1 VAAGGARAAAGQAP
15 EDRIPVTQ
23 LGHERLLGARQ
34 RIPGRAER
42 TRLCRREEPDLEYR
56 FADGQFDRLAA
67 LAAELV
73 ALNVDIIVAVVTQ
86 ASVVAK
92 EATATIP
99 IVMVAVSDP
108 LGSGLVPSLARPGGN
123 VTGTASQ
130 TTEMVGKSL
139 QLLKEV
145 VPKAVRVAVL
155 WNPDNAVF
163 QAQMLKE
170 TRRAGAALGLQL
182 TDFGT
187 RNPSELDRSFAA
199 ITEQSADALVVLADP
214 FLLLHRGEIVGFA
227 ERRRLPAV
235 YGIKDYAAV
244 GGLMTYAA
252 DMLEQ
257 FRRAAAYVDK
267 ILKGAKP
274 STFPS
279 SSRPNS
285 SSSSTS
291 RPPRRSA

>member
-1 VAAGGARAAAGQAP
+1 MSKGKTSSSNTASPTDDSTGS
-15 EDRIPVTQ
+15 
-23 LGHERLLGARQ
+23 
-34 RIPGRAER
+34 PGS
-42 TRLCRREEPDLEYR
+42 PH
-56 FADGQFDRLAA
+56 
-67 LAAELV
+67 ELV
-73 ALNVDIIVAVVTQ
+73 GLKVDIIVAVVTQ

-99 IVMVAVSDP
+99 IIMVAVSDP

-145 VPKAVRVAVL
+145 APKAARAVL

-170 TRRAGAALGLQL
+170 TRRAGAALGLRL

-187 RNPSELDRSFAA
+187 RNPAELERSFAA
-199 ITEQSADALVVLADP
+199 ITEQGADALVVLADP

-235 YGIKDYAAV
+235 YGIKDYAAA

-252 DMLEQ
+252 DMPQQ

-274 STFPS
+274 AELPVEQPTKFELVI
-279 SSRPNS
+279 NLK
-285 SSSSTS
+285 TAKALGLEV
-291 RPPRRSA
+291 PPTLLARADEVIE

>member
-1 VAAGGARAAAGQAP
+1 MRRREFITLLGGAAAWPVAARAQQPGKLP
-15 EDRIPVTQ
+15 RIGYLSPSSAVSF
-23 LGHERLLGARQ
+23 LGRDNAFRDGLSELGYVEGKN
-34 RIPGRAER
+34 III
-42 TRLCRREEPDLEYR
+42 EYR

-73 ALNVDIIVAVVTQ
+73 ALKVDIIVAVVTQ

-108 LGSGLVPSLARPGGN
+108 VGSGLVPSLARPGGN

-145 VPKAVRVAVL
+145 VPNAARVAVL

-163 QAQMLKE
+163 QALVLKE
-170 TRRAGAALGLQL
+170 TRSAGAALGLQL

-187 RNPSELDRSFAA
+187 RNPAELDRSFAA
-199 ITEQSADALVVLADP
+199 ITEQSADGLVVLADP

-227 ERRRLPAV
+227 ERRRLPAG
-235 YGIKDYAAV
+235 YGVKELC
-244 GGLMTYAA
+244 GG
-252 DMLEQ
+252 
-257 FRRAAAYVDK
+257 
-267 ILKGAKP
+267 
-274 STFPS
+274 
-279 SSRPNS
+279 
-285 SSSSTS
+285 
-291 RPPRRSA
+291 RRSHDLRRGHVGAVPASRRLR

>member
-1 VAAGGARAAAGQAP
+1 MP
-15 EDRIPVTQ
+15 
-23 LGHERLLGARQ
+23 
-34 RIPGRAER
+34 
-42 TRLCRREEPDLEYR
+42 R

-145 VPKAVRVAVL
+145 APKAARVAVL
-155 WNPDNAVF
+155 WKARQCGVPGTDAERDE
-163 QAQMLKE
+163 AQ
-170 TRRAGAALGLQL
+170 GAALGLQL

-187 RNPSELDRSFAA
+187 RNPAELDGSSQRSP
-199 ITEQSADALVVLADP
+199 EQSAEALVVLADP

-235 YGIKDYAAV
+235 YEIEDYAAAGWV
-244 GGLMTYAA
+244 
-252 DMLEQ
+252 
-257 FRRAAAYVDK
+257 
-267 ILKGAKP
+267 
-274 STFPS
+274 S
-279 SSRPNS
+279 
-285 SSSSTS
+285 
-291 RPPRRSA
+291 